1 VTTRR
6 QKIQQ
11 DVKELAAPIAEE
23 LGLELVDV
31 EFTRHGRDQVLTL
44 FLDRA
49 EGIPVDELQQASRAI
64 EKALE
69 IEEIIVGR
77 YRLEVSSPGID
88 RPLKTLSDY
97 RKNVG
102 TRVQIKTFSPHPLFG
117 RILTGTIAGVEDQK
131 VTVDADD
138 GSRACVSLSE
148 ISSARPQIDWEEIL
162 KKPAL
167 PRGNQSHARRS
178 P

>member
-1 VTTRR
+1 VTTKR
-6 QKIQQ
+6 QRIQQ
-11 DVKELAAPIAEE
+11 DVRQLAAPIVEE
-23 LGLELVDV
+23 LGLEFVDV

-49 EGIPVDELQQASRAI
+49 EGIAVDELQQASRAV

-69 IEEIIVGR
+69 IEEIITGP

-88 RPLKTLSDY
+88 RSLKNLSDY

-102 TRVQIKTFSPHPLFG
+102 TRVRIKTFSPLPVFG
-117 RILTGTIAGVEDQK
+117 RMLTGTIAGVEGQK
-131 VTVDADD
+131 VTVETHD
-138 GSRACVSLSE
+138 GSRVCVPLSE
-148 ISSARPQIDWEEIL
+148 ISSARPEIDWEEIL
-162 KKPAL
+162 RKPAP
-167 PRGNQSHARRS
+167 PRGKQSHARKS